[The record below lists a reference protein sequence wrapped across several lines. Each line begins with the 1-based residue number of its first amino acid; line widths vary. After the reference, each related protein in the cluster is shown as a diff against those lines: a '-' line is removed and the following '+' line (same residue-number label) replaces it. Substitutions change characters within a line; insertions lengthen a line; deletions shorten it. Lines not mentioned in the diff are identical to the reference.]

1 MYITWS
7 KWRRRRP
14 RPPSSAE
21 RSKLLAA
28 LTWQTFLFS
37 PLSATTRRAPPPQ
50 LSRSLS
56 PSLGNIASNL
66 SGLRGTDGRT
76 EGRANARC
84 AAALSLALPMPDP
97 QSADRR
103 TDGQRRPARRSR
115 PITNAT
121 SGGRI
126 HSALESPRWG
136 RGRRLKICQLLRRLP
151 PSCPSRHMLRWTV
164 NSPQR
169 SAARAH
175 YNRIELWLPTWFP
188 STTDYR
194 LHPDTR
200 FFCPVKAAASPSK
213 VPGQLKGGVGDGRTS
228 GWTATGCGP
237 TIIQPPPPPRAPEL
251 YSGEEKIVGMLA
263 KKRSAQNTVSLVLLA
278 RASWHLAVWQGG

>member
-1 MYITWS
+1 MPPSPLTPMT
-7 KWRRRRP
+7 RRRDS
-14 RPPSSAE
+14 PSH
-21 RSKLLAA
+21 R
-28 LTWQTFLFS
+28 
-37 PLSATTRRAPPPQ
+37 SATTRSFVRIPTTRPDDVYYLVKVAAATAAATFVGRAEQAASCFNLANLPLLPP
-50 LSRSLS
+50 LSDDATR
-56 PSLGNIASNL
+56 ASATTL
-66 SGLRGTDGRT
+66 ALTFSFAGKHCKQPVWAPRDGRTDGRT

-121 SGGRI
+121 GGGRI
-126 HSALESPRWG
+126 HSALESPRRG

-188 STTDYR
+188 STTDYS
-194 LHPDTR
+194 LT
-200 FFCPVKAAASPSK
+200 
-213 VPGQLKGGVGDGRTS
+213 
-228 GWTATGCGP
+228 
-237 TIIQPPPPPRAPEL
+237 
-251 YSGEEKIVGMLA
+251 LA
-263 KKRSAQNTVSLVLLA
+263 FSA
-278 RASWHLAVWQGG
+278 R

>member
-37 PLSATTRRAPPPQ
+37 PLSATTRRGASATTLALTFSFAGKHCKQPVWAP
-50 LSRSLS
+50 RD
-56 PSLGNIASNL
+56 G
-66 SGLRGTDGRT
+66 RTDGRT

-115 PITNAT
+115 PIANAT
-121 SGGRI
+121 GGGRI
-126 HSALESPRWG
+126 HSALESPRRG

-188 STTDYR
+188 STTDYS
-194 LHPDTR
+194 LT
-200 FFCPVKAAASPSK
+200 
-213 VPGQLKGGVGDGRTS
+213 
-228 GWTATGCGP
+228 
-237 TIIQPPPPPRAPEL
+237 
-251 YSGEEKIVGMLA
+251 LA
-263 KKRSAQNTVSLVLLA
+263 FSA
-278 RASWHLAVWQGG
+278 R